1 MPGARKII
9 IDTDP
14 GQDDAVAIL
23 AAFASP
29 ELDVLAITAVA
40 GNVGLHHTERNAR
53 AICELAGRRDMRV
66 FAGCDRPTRRPLMEA
81 RHVHGETG
89 LDGPDLPPP
98 TMPLQPEHAVDVI
111 IEILRT
117 EPSGSVTLAALG
129 PLTNIATALGGAPD
143 IASRIAEIVFM
154 GGAYFELGN
163 VTPVAE
169 FNIYVDPDAAAD
181 VFACGAKI
189 TSMPL
194 DVTHRALATPERVS
208 AFQAAGNPAGAAI
221 SQLTAF
227 RDRQDPER
235 YGGIG
240 VPLHDP
246 CVIAYLLE
254 PDLFAGR
261 FVNLEVETGSELT
274 RGMTVADWWR
284 RTDRQPN
291 ATFMREIDAEG
302 YFRLLAERIARL

>member
-89 LDGPDLPPP
+89 LAGPDLPPP

-129 PLTNIATALGGAPD
+129 PLTNIATALDRAPD
-143 IASRIAEIVFM
+143 ITSRIAEIVFM

-169 FNIYVDPDAAAD
+169 FNVYVDPDAAAD

-194 DVTHRALATPERVS
+194 DVTHRALATPERVR

-246 CVIAYLLE
+246 CVIAYLLQ

>member
-129 PLTNIATALGGAPD
+129 PLTNIATALGRAPD